1 MKHTFNILCAIAL
14 LLSCILLTGC
24 LDRQPISEIGEGS
37 YYKNQGQM
45 EAAVVACY
53 NGLQAPME
61 YEWRFTETRSDNA
74 RYYTYTTNTTE
85 NATILHY
92 DLSTIETTD
101 DNIYKYWLASYNNIA
116 RCNTVLMH
124 LDVVKDSTLH
134 SQYEGEVCFIRA
146 YHYFN
151 LVRLFGPV
159 VKVTDRITAEEAKKM
174 ERSSVQKIYELITQD
189 LHIASR
195 QLPNSYEPSL
205 AGRATKWAAIALLA
219 KVRITQGLY
228 DNTTLELLKD
238 IEQGSGAELLQ
249 DYAKIFDISNEMNKE
264 IIFAIRYTGGG
275 LGLGSPFGNYFAPN
289 NSGAAVINGSGKG
302 FNYPTNDLISA
313 YSSDDLRRDVC
324 FKTSYTKEDGTIISG
339 KGAAYV
345 CKYTSPVVL
354 KNDGD
359 KDWPIIRYADMVL
372 LRAEVE
378 NELYGVDAALPYIN
392 MTRTRAGLA
401 ALSAADIANREA
413 MRMAIEKER
422 RLELAFE
429 NHRWFDLIRTNRV
442 VDVMNAHWRAGSA
455 DYDEFYSYTNVIT
468 LTQNQLLLPIPQKER
483 DINPNLTQNVGY

>member
-1 MKHTFNILCAIAL
+1 M
-14 LLSCILLTGC
+14 
-24 LDRQPISEIGEGS
+24 
-37 YYKNQGQM
+37 
-45 EAAVVACY
+45 VACY

-74 RYYTYTTNTTE
+74 RFYTYTTNSTE

-101 DNIYKYWLASYNNIA
+101 DNIYKYWLATYNNIA
-116 RCNTVLMH
+116 RCNTVLQH
-124 LDVVKDSTLH
+124 LDVVTDPDLH
-134 SQYEGEVCFIRA
+134 NQYEGEASFIRA

-159 VKVTDRITAEEAKKM
+159 VIVTNRISAEDAKTM
-174 ERSSVQKIYELITQD
+174 SRSSVEKIYELITQD
-189 LHIASR
+189 LTLASEK
-195 QLPNSYEPSL
+195 LPDNYDPSM

-228 DNTTLELLKD
+228 DEQTLELLKQV
-238 IEQGSGAELLQ
+238 ESSGAGLMSKYEEV
-249 DYAKIFDISNEMNKE
+249 FDISNEMNKE
-264 IIFAIRYTGGG
+264 ILFAIRYTGGG

-289 NSGAAVINGSGKG
+289 NSGAAVVNGNGKG
-302 FNYPTNDLISA
+302 FNYPTNDLVSA
-313 YSSDDLRRDVC
+313 YSSADLRRDVC
-324 FKTSYTKEDGTIISG
+324 LKTSYTKEDGSIVSG

-359 KDWPIIRYADMVL
+359 KDWPVLRYADVVL

-378 NELYGVDAALPYIN
+378 NELNGVDAALPYIN
-392 MTRTRAGLA
+392 MTRARAGLN
-401 ALSAADIANREA
+401 ALTSSDIVNRQA

-429 NHRWFDLIRTNRV
+429 NHRWFDLIRTNRA
-442 VDVMNAHWRAGSA
+442 VDVMNAHWRPGSA
-455 DYDEFYSYTNVIT
+455 DYDEYYSYTNVIT

-483 DINPNLTQNVGY
+483 DINPQLTQNVGY